1 MGWSLFGWRNQFL
14 AGIFELVMKTP
25 YVRSLILFIWQLGY
39 ATVLVFGTVAGSR
52 AQNLELATVPSAAY
66 VPSASAAGDSCLPII
81 SSDGRYI
88 LFASTANNLALN
100 TNSTAYRCLRP
111 VSRNVFFCDQ
121 NAGSMLLVSADPTDT
136 MGGNDDS
143 MPMAVSTNGQF
154 ALFESAATNL
164 FLGDSNPTANVLVR
178 DINNRI
184 TLVASIGTNGGCANG
199 ASTDSTMTP
208 DGRYVAFSSQASNLV
223 PNDTNGIADV
233 FVRDMQS
240 GTTVLASPGAQA
252 GALSFL
258 YNGGASS
265 DLPEITPDGHFVAF
279 LSTATNLVA
288 GITNVGEIYVRDLVN
303 NLTDCVST
311 NADRYFTNLACYSQR
326 LSADG
331 QYVAFAAFS
340 LSSTSPAIILRHNVQ
355 TGADDLV
362 CSNAALPTDFYKNIQ
377 TLDMTPDGRF
387 IAFVG
392 VTNSGSC
399 LLLWDG
405 QTATTTLVSVGTNNS
420 APPTGATCDT
430 PLLDSTGQHVCF
442 RSTAGN
448 LTTNLINPFKSQHL
462 YLRDLQAGV
471 TVMVDLATNATATAG
486 VMFSPPGMD
495 ASGRYMVFDSS
506 GADLTTNDGN
516 AAADVFVGD
525 TAAASIR
532 LVSGHHPALAART
545 SVLGKVECGLSTSA
559 DGRFMAFAATGTGLT
574 PGFTNLYPGVF
585 VRDLVAQTNQLAS
598 VTTNGSANVI
608 GGADQAMISGNGRYV
623 VFTSAA
629 SNLAKNDTN
638 FSSDVFIRDLQTGS
652 NSLVS
657 VNSAGTGSGYGNSTS
672 PYVSYD
678 GRYVLF
684 NNNSNYVVRDRTA
697 GTNYALTT
705 SGGGIAAAMTPDG
718 HYLGYIDSIDAP
730 YDQVVYVWDS
740 VAAKRVYTNYTLN
753 SYSSLIAIST
763 NGQWLAVVAAS
774 RLRVID
780 RLANT
785 NQIIGNAG
793 GFGPH
798 TRLKFSGDNRYLVY
812 STAAANVATATN
824 GYQNVYLYDS
834 QTGTNILVSR
844 CDDSNNPGDGD
855 SSYPDLSLDGR
866 YVVYESMADNL
877 VPAGNHHFR
886 NVFLYDQQTTTT
898 MLLSPSY
905 LGDYAGDYASLAPAF
920 TGAGQTVVFQSFAS
934 DLTTND
940 FNSGGAF
947 VLQLASTNAVSGS
960 TNATPFYMGQII
972 YVPGSAQS
980 GVGPTLTWTATAGN
994 SYQVLYKD
1002 NLTDPVWQPLNGS
1015 VTIVGSQGQAV
1026 DFVPATDHRFYLITV
1041 N

>member
-1 MGWSLFGWRNQFL
+1 M
-14 AGIFELVMKTP
+14 
-25 YVRSLILFIWQLGY
+25 FIWQLRY
-39 ATVLVFGTVAGSR
+39 AMVLVFGTAAGSR
-52 AQNLELATVPSAAY
+52 AQNLQLATVPSSAY

-100 TNSTAYRCLRP
+100 TNSIAYRCLRP
-111 VSRNVFFCDQ
+111 VSRNVFFYDQ
-121 NAGSMLLVSADPTDT
+121 NEGSMRLVSADPTDT
-136 MGGNDDS
+136 TGGNADS
-143 MPMAVSTNGQF
+143 MPMAVSTNGAF

-178 DINNRI
+178 DINNGI
-184 TLVASIGTNGGCANG
+184 TLVASIGTNGACANG

-223 PNDTNGIADV
+223 PNDTNGMADV
-233 FVRDMQS
+233 FVRDLQS

-252 GALSFL
+252 GALNNL

-303 NLTDCVST
+303 NLTECVST
-311 NADRYFTNLACYSQR
+311 NADQYFTNLACYSQR

-340 LSSTSPAIILRHNVQ
+340 LSSTSPAVILRHNVQ

-362 CSNAALPTDFYKNIQ
+362 STNAALPTDFYKDIQ

-392 VTNSGSC
+392 ITNSGSC
-399 LLLWDG
+399 VLLWDG
-405 QTATTTLVSVGTNNS
+405 QTGTTTLVSVGTNNS
-420 APPTGATCDT
+420 TPPKGATCDT
-430 PLLDSTGQHVCF
+430 PLLDATGQHVCF

-448 LTTNLINPFKSQHL
+448 LTTNLISPLNSQHL
-462 YLRDLQAGV
+462 YWRDLQAGV
-471 TVMVDLATNATATAG
+471 TIMIDLATNATATSG
-486 VMFSPPGMD
+486 IMFSPPGMD
-495 ASGRYMVFDSS
+495 ASGRHVVFDSS
-506 GADLTTNDGN
+506 GPDLATNDGN
-516 AAADVFVGD
+516 AAADIFVGD
-525 TAAASIR
+525 TTMGFTR
-532 LVSGHHPALAART
+532 LISSHHPVLAALT
-545 SVLGKVECGLSTSA
+545 SVLGKVEGGLSTSA
-559 DGRFMAFAATGTGLT
+559 DGRYMAFAGAGTGLT
-574 PGFTNLYPGVF
+574 PGYTNGYSGVF
-585 VRDLVAQTNQLAS
+585 VRDLEAQTNQLVS
-598 VTTNGSANVI
+598 VTTNGSGNANY
-608 GGADQAMISGNGRYV
+608 GAEQAMISGNGRYV
-623 VFTSAA
+623 VYASAA
-629 SNLAKNDTN
+629 SDLAKNDTN
-638 FSSDVFIRDLQTGS
+638 LLSDVFIRDLQTGS

-672 PYVSYD
+672 PDISYD
-678 GRYVLF
+678 GRFVLF
-684 NNNSNYVVRDRTA
+684 NNNSNYVVRDRNA

-705 SGGGIAAAMTPDG
+705 SGGGLAAAMTPDG
-718 HYLGYIDSIDAP
+718 HYVGFIGSIGTI
-730 YDQVVYVWDS
+730 YDPAVYVWDS
-740 VAAKRVYTNYTLN
+740 VAARLVYTNFTL
-753 SYSSLIAIST
+753 SSFSSLLTIST
-763 NGQWLAVVAAS
+763 NGQWLAVVARS
-774 RLRVID
+774 RLYVID

-785 NQIIGNAG
+785 NRIIGNAG
-793 GFGPH
+793 GFGLH

-812 STAAANVATATN
+812 STSAANVATATN
-824 GYQNVYLYDS
+824 GYQNVYVYDA

-844 CDDSNNPGDGD
+844 SDNSNNPGDGD

-877 VPAGNHHFR
+877 VPADNHHFK

-898 MLLSPSY
+898 VLLSPSY

-940 FNSGGAF
+940 FNVGGAF

-960 TNATPFYMGQII
+960 TNATPFYVGQII

-1015 VTIVGSQGQAV
+1015 VTIVGSQGQAI
-1026 DFVPATDHRFYLITV
+1026 DFVPAPDHRFYLITV